1 MLLMDI
7 DHVEEPPAVGPADLT
22 LRLAAERA
30 RCSVKTLRRA
40 IDKGDLPKRY
50 AVGENG
56 PQLVVTPDELEAW
69 MDCRVS
75 TPPPL
80 DKIMSHGQSNVTE
93 AQLSIVST
101 LQAAI
106 DHAVHSA
113 IEPLVQELGATRME
127 LGDTREQLGAARA
140 QADHLAAQ
148 LAAFQGLDG
157 QAAATNKPVPTIPVP
172 ETIVG
177 RPHASRWEKAR
188 AALIRAL
195 S

>member
-1 MLLMDI
+1 MDLRSDI
-7 DHVEEPPAVGPADLT
+7 GESDLT

-56 PQLVVTPDELEAW
+56 PQLVITSEELEAW
-69 MDCRVS
+69 LDSRASM
-75 TPPPL
+75 PPPL
-80 DKIMSHGQSNVTE
+80 DKIVSHGQGRITE
-93 AQLSIVST
+93 AQLSMVST

-106 DHAVHSA
+106 DHAVRSA
-113 IEPLVQELGATRME
+113 VEPLVQELGAARVE
-127 LGDTREQLGAARA
+127 LGATREQLGAERAR
-140 QADHLAAQ
+140 ADHLAAQ
-148 LAAFQGLDG
+148 LAALGGL
-157 QAAATNKPVPTIPVP
+157 AAATSEPAPASPAS
-172 ETIVG
+172 ETTAG
-177 RPHASRWEKAR
+177 RPRASRWEKAR